1 MNMDT
6 NGRFVIGLLLAVLMS
21 VMAWTLGV
29 MSRIAVLEQR
39 ADSHSREMVEMKVE
53 MKDHRM
59 ATELNRK

>member
-39 ADSHSREMVEMKVE
+39 ADNHSREMVEMKME
-53 MKDHRM
+53 MKEHRT